1 VGERSRSRPCS
12 PPRRLRE
19 IQRREAAASEAAAA
33 LPEPLCSFE
42 ASLDGAHVADLLARS
57 PLAVVP
63 SATRLLTSPME
74 EVAEKIAESHTT
86 PVANGIRYTAS
97 SLRCEGTGAC
107 SQESLPEPREHRQ
120 VGVKSDAVDATHAE
134 RSESA
139 VVLQAAEL
147 PFHGG
152 APR

>member
-1 VGERSRSRPCS
+1 L
-12 PPRRLRE
+12 PRAGAADRALRLGGFGE

-42 ASLDGAHVADLLARS
+42 ASLDGPHVPDLLARS

-86 PVANGIRYTAS
+86 PVANGISYTPS
-97 SLRCEGTGAC
+97 SLRREGERLLLAR
-107 SQESLPEPREHRQ
+107 EPARVARA
-120 VGVKSDAVDATHAE
+120 S
-134 RSESA
+134 
-139 VVLQAAEL
+139 
-147 PFHGG
+147 
-152 APR
+152 